1 MLKNKKSE
9 ISIALSSMATTRR
22 IVLTG
27 TPLQN
32 NLFEFHRMADWI
44 RPSCLGTELE
54 FDKKFATKIMSSL
67 TSDSSAESQEQGE
80 KLLAELFEIVSPY
93 IQRLDSTV
101 LKRDLPPMQ
110 QAVIHVRQTKT
121 QHALYRAFK
130 YKKNHSNNNF
140 LEQYSKLFPVGNHPG
155 ALLFRGSTT
164 VTPTQQIKDNTNRK
178 KEKECLLS
186 ISNSVPL
193 QDVKRGLKIKLESI
207 DTKPTANLSARD
219 ERYKS
224 QKTGVI
230 IIEDS
235 SDEENEEEI
244 SPEPVEPSIDPI
256 IEGDQTKVWWKNV
269 HERIPNLGDIEN
281 GGKAILLLQILAH
294 SELIGECYKHVLFV
308 SSNGRNKPSTHN
320 VHYYN
325 HTQGIKSSSLL
336 NA

>member
-9 ISIALSSMATTRR
+9 ISTALSSMATTRR

-32 NLFEFHRMADWI
+32 NLLEFHRMADWI
-44 RPSCLGTELE
+44 RPGCLGTELE
-54 FDKKFATKIMSSL
+54 FEKKFATKIMNSL
-67 TSDSSAESQEQGE
+67 TSDSSAKCQEQGE

-130 YKKNHSNNNF
+130 YKKVHSNNNF

-164 VTPTQQIKDNTNRK
+164 VQATQQVKDNKNRK
-178 KEKECLLS
+178 KEKECLPS
-186 ISNSVPL
+186 ISNSVHS
-193 QDVKRGLKIKLESI
+193 QGVHKRGLKIKLEAI
-207 DTKPTANLSARD
+207 DTAPTANLSSRD

-224 QKTGVI
+224 PKTGVI
-230 IIEDS
+230 IIDDS
-235 SDEENEEEI
+235 SDEESEEEI
-244 SPEPVEPSIDPI
+244 SPEPVGPSIDPI
-256 IEGDQTKVWWKNV
+256 IENDQTNVWWKNV
-269 HERIPNLGDIEN
+269 HKRIPNLGDIEN

-294 SELIGECYKHVLFV
+294 SELIGE
-308 SSNGRNKPSTHN
+308 
-320 VHYYN
+320 
-325 HTQGIKSSSLL
+325 
-336 NA
+336 